1 MYTGSFDWLFI
12 APESYSVK
20 DDGFRSSEKIIQ
32 DQTAKSSHQFSGSE

>member
-12 APESYSVK
+12 AHSVK